1 MENKELLEI
10 KDLIIE
16 INKLSQ
22 SIYELNKEMLSFT
35 DYDDDNYLSLLREHD
50 RLFALKSQL
59 ELDYFYT
66 TKFYFCDLLSLNF
79 A

>member
-66 TKFYFCDLLSLNF
+66 TKFYFCDLLNLNF